1 MRAIFLMRSLFPPP
15 SLHPCLLLIV
25 DETGN
30 ETWNWLMVGGVED
43 LEERDDLL
51 R

>member
-1 MRAIFLMRSLFPPP
+1 MRSLFPPP
-15 SLHPCLLLIV
+15 SLHLCLLLIV

-43 LEERDDLL
+43 LQERDDLL